1 MHTAVHRKARTFIV
15 ETWQSQANLSLFL
28 VLLAITV
35 FVLPALPVKTE
46 RIALYGNVVYSLIL
60 MSGVAIASGRR
71 RLLVAAICA
80 ALPALA
86 MRWAAWLR
94 ANYATL
100 IWAEAFS
107 LLAVVVIA
115 WVLLAQVF
123 RGGAIDMARVQGAV
137 AVYLLLGAA
146 YAFAYQIDWF
156 ANPAAF
162 DSSEG
167 PVKSFVDWIYFS
179 FCTLSTLGYGDIVP
193 TSRMSRRSGKPS
205 LGRCTCL
212 LSRAWWLCKSAE
224 LRKQTAQAETVEP
237 TVNPVRQ
244 LHPLWC
250 NT

>member
-1 MHTAVHRKARTFIV
+1 
-15 ETWQSQANLSLFL
+15 
-28 VLLAITV
+28 
-35 FVLPALPVKTE
+35 
-46 RIALYGNVVYSLIL
+46 
-60 MSGVAIASGRR
+60 
-71 RLLVAAICA
+71 LLVAAICA

-94 ANYATL
+94 PNYATL

-123 RGGAIDMARVQGAV
+123 RGGAIDMVRVQGAV

-179 FCTLSTLGYGDIVP
+179 FCTLITLGYGDIVP
-193 TSRMSRRSGKPS
+193 TSRMSRSLAIGEAITGQMYLLTIARLVAMQVSG
-205 LGRCTCL
+205 
-212 LSRAWWLCKSAE
+212 A
-224 LRKQTAQAETVEP
+224 AETNG
-237 TVNPVRQ
+237 TGRNR
-244 LHPLWC
+244 
-250 NT
+250 